1 MQIILNGLISGFGIA
16 LLAMAFQ
23 VVYLP
28 TRIFFVGLAGLYALA
43 PYVYLTTQKSFG
55 LWPFSVIVSATVLV
69 GLAVLIE
76 WANHA
81 PLTRRRASEGT
92 HLISSLGL
100 YIILVQIVAMIWG
113 NDTQTLR
120 MGLDTIFPIGESI
133 ITQSQLLLFI
143 VASLLLVGF
152 LIMLRTTDIG
162 LRLRALAD
170 NPTQFALYGYN
181 VNIHRLLAFAL
192 AGVFVTSASLL
203 TAYDIG
209 FDPHNGLHAVL
220 LAVVAVIIGGRTS
233 FIGPIVGGLL
243 LGIIRAQV
251 VWHLSARWQE
261 AVTFVILALFLLL
274 LPQGLFGHKGRI
286 ETD

>member
-1 MQIILNGLISGFGIA
+1 M
-16 LLAMAFQ
+16 
-23 VVYLP
+23 
-28 TRIFFVGLAGLYALA
+28 
-43 PYVYLTTQKSFG
+43 
-55 LWPFSVIVSATVLV
+55 
-69 GLAVLIE
+69 
-76 WANHA
+76 
-81 PLTRRRASEGT
+81 
-92 HLISSLGL
+92 
-100 YIILVQIVAMIWG
+100 
-113 NDTQTLR
+113 
-120 MGLDTIFPIGESI
+120 
-133 ITQSQLLLFI
+133 LLFI

-152 LIMLRTTDIG
+152 LIMLRATDIG

-192 AGVFVTSASLL
+192 ADVFVTSASLL

-209 FDPHNGLHAVL
+209 FEPHNGLHAVL

-243 LGIIRAQV
+243 LRIIRAQV

-274 LPQGLFGHKGRI
+274 LPQGLFGRKTRI
-286 ETD
+286 EVTSR

>member
-1 MQIILNGLISGFGIA
+1 MQIFLNGLISGLAIA
-16 LLAMAFQ
+16 LLAVAFQ

-28 TRIFFVGLAGLYALA
+28 TRIFFVGLGGLYALV
-43 PYVYLTTQKSFG
+43 PYVYLTAQGNFG
-55 LWPFSVIVSATVLV
+55 LWPLSVVVSVIAMV
-69 GLAVLIE
+69 GLAISIE

-81 PLTRRRASEGT
+81 PLTRKRASEGA
-92 HLISSLGL
+92 HLISSLGI
-100 YIILVQIVAMIWG
+100 YIVVIQIVAMIWG

-120 MGLDTIFPIGESI
+120 AGLDTTFSVGDSI
-133 ITQSQLLLFI
+133 LTQSQSIQFI
-143 VASLLLVGF
+143 VACFLLAGF
-152 LIMLRTTDIG
+152 LIMLRVTDMG
-162 LRLRALAD
+162 LRLRAMAD
-170 NPTQFALYGYN
+170 NPIQFALYGYN
-181 VNIHRLLAFAL
+181 VDRHRLLAFAL

-209 FDPHNGLHAVL
+209 FDPHTGLHAVL

-233 FIGPIVGGLL
+233 FVGPIVGGLL

-274 LPQGLFGHKGRI
+274 WPQGLFGRKTRI
-286 ETD
+286 DAN

>member
-1 MQIILNGLISGFGIA
+1 MQIFLNGLISGLAIA
-16 LLAMAFQ
+16 LLAVAFQ

-28 TRIFFVGLAGLYALA
+28 TRVFFVGLAGLYALV
-43 PYVYLTTQKSFG
+43 PYVYLTTQGSFG
-55 LWPFSVIVSATVLV
+55 LWPLSIAISVIVIV
-69 GLAVLIE
+69 GLAVSIE

-81 PLTRRRASEGT
+81 PLTRKRASEGA
-92 HLISSLGL
+92 HLISSLGI
-100 YIILVQIVAMIWG
+100 YIVVVQIVAMLWG

-120 MGLDTIFPIGESI
+120 TGLDTIFPVGDSI
-133 ITQSQLLLFI
+133 LTQSQLILFI

-152 LIMLRTTDIG
+152 LIMLRITDMG

-170 NPTQFALYGYN
+170 NPIQFALYGYN
-181 VNIHRLLAFAL
+181 IDGHRLLAFAL
-192 AGVFVTSASLL
+192 AGIFVTAASLL

-209 FDPHNGLHAVL
+209 FDPHTGLYAVL

-233 FIGPIVGGLL
+233 FVGPIVGGLL
-243 LGIIRAQV
+243 LGVIRAQV

-274 LPQGLFGHKGRI
+274 RPQGLFGNRERI
-286 ETD
+286 ESH